1 MADSFETQY
10 QFLDPLIDSEDDVL
24 AIRAAALAL
33 YKEGKTI
40 ISWTGE
46 GTEVTRQFVAPV
58 EKILAE
64 TRMFLKQLHPETY
77 GYPVRNSR
85 VFRIA

>member
-10 QFLDPLIDSEDDVL
+10 QFLDPLIDSEDEVL

-40 ISWTGE
+40 IEWEGE
-46 GTEVTRQFVAPV
+46 GTSAKRAFVAPI

-64 TRMFLKQLHPETY
+64 TRMFLKQLNPAVY
-77 GYPVRNSR
+77 GYPIRNSR